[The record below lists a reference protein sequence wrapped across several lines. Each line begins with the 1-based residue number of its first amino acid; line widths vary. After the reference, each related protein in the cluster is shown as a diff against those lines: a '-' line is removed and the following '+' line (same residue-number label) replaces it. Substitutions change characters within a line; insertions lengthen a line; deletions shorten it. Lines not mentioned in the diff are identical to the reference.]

1 MSETLHIIV
10 KGRVQGV
17 YFRANTQ
24 KQASK
29 FNLKGLVRNL
39 PDNSVEIIAQGD
51 SDALQQLITWCHKGP
66 LLAKVSEVIVNPHN
80 QQGEFS
86 DFEID

>member
-29 FNLKGLVRNL
+29 LNLKGLVRNL

-51 SDALQQLITWCHKGP
+51 STTLEQLIAWCHKGP

-80 QQGEFS
+80 QQCEFS
-86 DFEID
+86 GFEIA

>member
-29 FNLKGLVRNL
+29 LNLKGLVRNL

-51 SDALQQLITWCHKGP
+51 SVALQQLITWCHKGP
-66 LLAKVSEVIVNPHN
+66 LLAKVSEVIVNPHH
-80 QQGEFS
+80 QQDAFSEFQ
-86 DFEID
+86 IA

>member
-24 KQASK
+24 KQALK
-29 FNLKGLVRNL
+29 LKLKGLVRNL
-39 PDNSVEIIAQGD
+39 PDNSVEIIAEGD

-66 LLAKVSEVIVNPHN
+66 LLAKVSEVIVNPHHD
-80 QQGEFS
+80 QCEFS
-86 DFEID
+86 AFEIA

>member
-1 MSETLHIIV
+1 MSETLHIFV

-24 KQASK
+24 KQALK
-29 FNLKGLVRNL
+29 LNLKGLVRNL

-51 SDALQQLITWCHKGP
+51 TVALQQLITWCYKGP
-66 LLAKVSEVIVNPHN
+66 LLARVSEVIVSPYH
-80 QQGEFS
+80 QQDKFS
-86 DFEID
+86 DFQIA

>member
-1 MSETLHIIV
+1 MKETLHIIV

-29 FNLKGLVRNL
+29 LNLTGLVRNL
-39 PDNSVEIIAQGD
+39 PDNSVEIIAHGE
-51 SDALQQLITWCHKGP
+51 SNALQALISWCHKGP
-66 LLAKVSEVIVNPHN
+66 LLAKVSEVIVNRHN
-80 QQGEFS
+80 QPCEFS
-86 DFEID
+86 RFEIA